1 MHSSAF
7 RLVSTAVSIT
17 LLAALLLV
25 IGLAIRD
32 NRAAALHRLAA
43 TPAAGPTQGLAVS
56 AGTPVTLSAATTAAL
71 TIDAAIPTSVEPAP
85 ALGDSFRLPRGGFTL
100 HSPTGYTLDIRG
112 ESALLRAEQ
121 GSATGMMLR
130 LEGGPR
136 GHFGAG
142 ADEPLV
148 SIFSRLADLYAA
160 ENALAVGSA
169 DPVTVRVAGA
179 PGSATGGKAE
189 VEGLSAPLVGDDTAG
204 QFIVL
209 QPAPDQLFTLAA
221 SGPQDAW
228 ENQGAADVTAL
239 LETLSFF
246 APEQPALGIAA
257 VSQAESQAAPAP
269 VEATVEATAA
279 AEPPAPG
286 RLAVQPAATPEAAAD
301 TAANATANTTTE
313 TADVSVPDAAMP
325 APTPSAAA
333 PAGAPAVQI
342 YSNGNFVNHVA
353 VMRSTIWA
361 ATGGG
366 VVAWNKSSGGYVKF
380 TVMDGLS
387 ANRTVAA
394 AVCPLPGFGVLFA
407 GEQGIQ
413 VFDTQNGRWRTL
425 NSSNSDMS
433 HDAVSALWCNVERGL
448 LVVGYARAGI
458 DIYDAE
464 SESWRAVDEIADLAL
479 TGVRDLAVAGNL
491 NPIWLAT
498 DTGLVAYT
506 ASGAALY
513 TTENSPLVD
522 NRIETLAV
530 DGSGAVWLAT
540 GNTLYR
546 TDGEEWSAFN
556 AEGAGQAH
564 FPNGRITGLDVGS
577 DGAIWIGSDQAQ
589 ICRFDP
595 GIEGCVEFYSGE
607 EGMATAPVTSLTVG
621 PEGEVYYTTAGGGIG
636 AFDGTAWREL
646 VVAGEIAPGNRIYDL
661 SQDENGAVWIG
672 ALGGAAR
679 VSPDVAAG
687 AELFTT
693 ANSPLPSAD
702 IRVVQPGGAGGIWFG
717 AEGVSFYDGAAWTSY
732 TTADG
737 LAGSPVQAI
746 VADDQNR
753 TWIGTQA
760 GLSIWTGSTFFN
772 LTTDNG
778 LPSNDITALLSDGDV
793 IWIGTRGGGL
803 LRFQDNQLQ
812 VFNRSN
818 IALPGDQVTAL
829 AQTGDGALW
838 IGTDQGLARFADNA
852 VEPVEPLAAMPI
864 VALATGPDGAI
875 WAADGAGALYQFDG
889 EAWTP
894 FALSLTPGPQI
905 SALLVDGRGDLWV
918 GYGQGGLA
926 RYTP

>member
-1 MHSSAF
+1 MHFSSF
-7 RLVSTAVSIT
+7 RLVSTAVSIA
-17 LLAALLLV
+17 LLAALLLA
-25 IGLAIRD
+25 IGLAVRD
-32 NRAAALHRLAA
+32 NRAAALHRPAG
-43 TPAAGPTQGLAVS
+43 TPVAGPAQDLAIS
-56 AGTPVTLSAATTAAL
+56 AGTPVTLSAATTAAM

-100 HSPTGYTLDIRG
+100 HSPAGYTLDIHG

-136 GHFGAG
+136 SHFGAD
-142 ADEPLV
+142 ADEPLA

-169 DPVTVRVAGA
+169 DPLTAHAAG
-179 PGSATGGKAE
+179 ATGGATGDTTE
-189 VEGLSAPLVGDDTAG
+189 VEGLSAPLVGGDMAG
-204 QFIVL
+204 QFVVL
-209 QPAPDQLFTLAA
+209 QPAPDQIVTLAA

-246 APEQPALGIAA
+246 TPEQLAQGIAA
-257 VSQAESQAAPAP
+257 TSQTAPQTA
-269 VEATVEATAA
+269 EATAQPGA
-279 AEPPAPG
+279 AATPPAPG
-286 RLAVQPAATPEAAAD
+286 RLAVRQASTPEITNAPTNATDAGVPGAATPA
-301 TAANATANTTTE
+301 
-313 TADVSVPDAAMP
+313 PP
-325 APTPSAAA
+325 LAPTQAS
-333 PAGAPAVQI
+333 AGAPAVQV
-342 YSNGNFVNHVA
+342 YSNGNFVNDVA
-353 VMRSTIWA
+353 VMRSTVWA

-380 TVMDGLS
+380 TVVDGLS

-448 LVVGYARAGI
+448 LVVGYERAGI

-464 SESWRAVDEIADLAL
+464 SESWRAVDENTANENTADESAGPALA
-479 TGVRDLAVAGNL
+479 GVRDLAVAGNL

-498 DTGLVAYT
+498 DAGLVAYT
-506 ASGAALY
+506 ADGATLY

-530 DGSGAVWLAT
+530 DGSGAAWLAT

-556 AEGAGQAH
+556 AEGAGQAN

-607 EGMATAPVTSLTVG
+607 EGMATEPVTSLTVG
-621 PEGEVYYTTAGGGIG
+621 PEGGVYYTTAGGGIS

-646 VVAGEIAPGNRIYDL
+646 VVAGEITPGNTIYDL

-679 VSPDVAAG
+679 VSPDDDAG
-687 AELFTT
+687 AELFTS

-702 IRVVQPGGAGGIWFG
+702 IRAVQPDGAGGIWFG

-737 LAGSPVQAI
+737 LAGSPIQAI

-760 GLSIWTGSTFFN
+760 GLSIWTGSAFFN

-778 LPSNDITALLSDGDV
+778 LPNNDITALLADGDV

-829 AQTGDGALW
+829 AQTGDGVLW
-838 IGTDQGLARFADNA
+838 IGTDQGLARFMDNA
-852 VEPVEPLAAMPI
+852 VEPVEPLAATPI
-864 VALATGPDGAI
+864 AALATGPDGAI

-894 FALSLTPGPQI
+894 FALSLTPGSPI